1 MSLSSGCETTT
12 SGRVLKHFVAVV
24 MDSLVAGLV

>member
-12 SGRVLKHFVAVV
+12 SGRVLKHCVAVV